1 MSDIANKKGNNELIL
16 NNSKKKDIKIKNKIT
31 RNCNFNFLFKF
42 LKISKY
48 KSTVLFYKFNK

>member
-1 MSDIANKKGNNELIL
+1 MSDIAIKKGNIELIL
-16 NNSKKKDIKIKNKIT
+16 NNSKKKDMKIKNKIT
-31 RNCNFNFLFKF
+31 KNCNFNFLFKL